1 MGRPVYTP
9 KMKIKTGL
17 YTSGK
22 EWMDAETNE
31 EYKGFYHI
39 YPNNAVYSQADF
51 TELSVELIKYT
62 PAIEGVNNSIYFK
75 LTGTRFDNYTHP
87 KYYLPELT
95 DKDYKK
101 ANFKRFFV
109 QRKNDLSQIIE
120 VSGKDYARI
129 NKKNKEG
136 IDSGQYNKESIN
148 WTISGPIE
156 IVEAANARVISNS
169 SMVGLSLYL
178 TNLSEFYRT
187 RTIASPGAK
196 IPNIP
201 KTASTPISRLVSRP
215 TSKPA
220 SRPASRPTSR
230 RSGGY

>member
-9 KMKIKTGL
+9 KAKIKTGL

-22 EWMDAETNE
+22 EWMYAATLE
-31 EYKGFYHI
+31 EYKGFYHT
-39 YPNNAVYSQADF
+39 YPNKSVYSQANF
-51 TELSVELIKYT
+51 TDLSLELIPYT
-62 PAIEGVNNSIYFK
+62 TAIEGENNSVYFQ
-75 LTGTRFDNYTHP
+75 LTGKRFNNYTQP
-87 KYYLPELT
+87 KFYSPVLT

-101 ANFKRFFV
+101 ANIKRFFV

-120 VSGKDYARI
+120 VSGKDFGRV
-129 NKKNKEG
+129 NKKNTTG
-136 IDSGQYNKESIN
+136 IDSGQYNKETIN

-178 TNLSEFYRT
+178 ANLSEFYRT

-196 IPNIP
+196 TSSIP
-201 KTASTPISRLVSRP
+201 KSVSRP
-215 TSKPA
+215 
-220 SRPASRPTSR
+220 RPASR
-230 RSGGY
+230 RSSGY